1 MNAVTLCHSVQARH
15 ASVTMTAGP
24 ILRYCPACHHT
35 PPEPYPYHGS
45 RYGQVGAFTCGQCG
59 AQVSLTDGDCHP
71 PVAYHARPTPD
82 APTVT
87 ETIRFEDL
95 YRINEA
101 DFRRVERWTGLRL
114 LGDTTGTIWDFSAL
128 VARVAAEV
136 DRQALPLRPATPVLP
151 FVTWVPQP
159 FRAWLDLYAALE
171 DAGLR
176 PQGPG

>member
-1 MNAVTLCHSVQARH
+1 MDAVTLRHSVRGRH

-45 RYGQVGAFTCGQCG
+45 RYGQVGAFTCGHCG

-71 PVAYHARPTPD
+71 PVVYHARPTPA

-87 ETIRFEDL
+87 ETIRFEAL
-95 YRINEA
+95 YRITEA
-101 DFRRVERWTGLRL
+101 DFRQVERWTGLRL
-114 LGDTTGTIWDFSAL
+114 LGDTTETIGDFPAR
-128 VARVAAEV
+128 VERVAAEV
-136 DRQALPLRPATPVLP
+136 ARRALPPRPATPGLP

-159 FRAWLDLYAALE
+159 FRVWLDLYATLE
-171 DAGLR
+171 GAGQS